1 MHIYWAG
8 HWCKI
13 ESQKIVLVTE
23 KKKPRQELAKLK
35 VDTAESLWVIGSRWI
50 LTTSRCNVTSKWW
63 FLRVTISKWPNFR
76 HRLSSARGGAAREGK
91 IEGLSFRAGDLLEFI
106 YIFNWKSLSFPVV
119 FYLQKEVF
127 LYYASQIRDVIR
139 GLSKRTP
146 TANHALF
153 LLAMGWKMILSI

>member
-1 MHIYWAG
+1 MDFDYLTLQRHV
-8 HWCKI
+8 KMM
-13 ESQKIVLVTE
+13 VL
-23 KKKPRQELAKLK
+23 KGNYFQMAELQAPA
-35 VDTAESLWVIGSRWI
+35 V
-50 LTTSRCNVTSKWW
+50 
-63 FLRVTISKWPNFR
+63 LRTW
-76 HRLSSARGGAAREGK
+76 GAAREGK